1 MTSDST
7 MRKFDSDKTLQL
19 SMYLKIVACFLDNT
33 YKIPSIPSC
42 IFYVGADGFRGHPK
56 DDLDPWMELDNPD
69 HAKFT
74 LIPIRLMICSG
85 QCQDMSSATVAY
97 S

>member
-1 MTSDST
+1 

-19 SMYLKIVACFLDNT
+19 SMYLKIVACFLAT
-33 YKIPSIPSC
+33 YKISYITYIHFC
-42 IFYVGADGFRGHPK
+42 IFYEGAEGVRGHPK

-85 QCQDMSSATVAY
+85 QYQDMSSETAY

>member
-1 MTSDST
+1 

-19 SMYLKIVACFLDNT
+19 SMYLKVIACFLDNT
-33 YKIPSIPSC
+33 TKIPYIPSC
-42 IFYVGADGFRGHPK
+42 IFYVGAEGFRGHPK
-56 DDLDPWMELDNPD
+56 DDFDHWMELDHRD

-74 LIPIRLMICSG
+74 LIPIQLMICSG
-85 QCQDMSSATVAY
+85 QCQDMSSETAY